1 MPEIEAQGD
10 KQLAQ
15 GHTAFWRKIMVMMM
29 MMVIILVPE
38 DSSLITESE

>member
-10 KQLAQ
+10 KEFTQ
-15 GHTAFWRKIMVMMM
+15 GHTAFWRKIMVMM

-38 DSSLITESE
+38 DSSLITEFE